1 MTDLPLEVA
10 PLTLSQDG
18 WPLAEPYKTKMIEWI
33 NLLGPEER
41 EAALSRAGYN
51 PFKLLAQEVY
61 IDLLTDSG
69 TSAMSQEQWGALM
82 RGDESYAG
90 SVSFQDLQRSVAD
103 VLGFPLVLPTHQGRA
118 AEHVLFRAL
127 AHPGDLVPNNLH
139 FDTTKAH
146 VLAVGATPID
156 IVVKEGEDPEGDFPF
171 KGNLD
176 LERLDALLRDQGN
189 LVPVVM
195 ATVTSNNN
203 GGQPVSLENLR
214 AVSEIA
220 HRHGKLFFLDAA
232 RFAENAYLIQQREP
246 GQASRSVAEIAR
258 EMMSYADGCTMSAK
272 KDPMVNIG
280 GFVALRDADLYR
292 RLRDF
297 GILYEGYA
305 TYGGLAGRD
314 LAALAQGIREA
325 VYEPH
330 LSYRVAQVAELHA
343 ALRQHGV
350 PVMSPAGGHGV
361 YIDAG
366 RLFDHL
372 ARDVFPGWAL
382 SVELYRERGIR
393 CVEIGTVLA
402 GRDPRTGE
410 HDYPALD
417 LVRLAI
423 PRRVY
428 SQAHLAQVAEATR
441 RILARRHD
449 VPGYRFTYEPP
460 TLRHFAAEFQPLA

>member
-1 MTDLPLEVA
+1 MTQEE
-10 PLTLSQDG
+10 TG
-18 WPLAEPYKTKMIEWI
+18 WPLAEPYKAKMVEWI
-33 NLLGPEER
+33 SLLPPPDR
-41 EAALSRAGYN
+41 EAAIRRAGYN

-69 TSAMSQEQWGALM
+69 TSAMSQEQWAALM

-90 SVSFQDLQRSVAD
+90 SVSFQELEASVQG

-127 AHPGDLVPNNLH
+127 VHEGDLVPNNLH

-146 VLAVGATPID
+146 VLSRGATPVD
-156 IVVKEGEDPEGDFPF
+156 VVVAEGENPEGDFPF
-171 KGNLD
+171 KGNVD
-176 LERLDALLRDQGN
+176 LGRLEALLREDGARVP
-189 LVPVVM
+189 LVMV
-195 ATVTSNNN
+195 TVTSNQN

-214 AVSEIA
+214 GVQEIA
-220 HRHGKLFFLDAA
+220 ARYGKPLFLDAA
-232 RFAENAYLIQQREP
+232 RFAENAYFIQQREA
-246 GQASRSVAEIAR
+246 GQAGRSVAEIAR
-258 EMMSYADGCTMSAK
+258 EMMSFADGCTMSAK

-280 GFVALRDADLYR
+280 GFVALRSQDLYR
-292 RLRDF
+292 SVRDF

-314 LAALAQGIREA
+314 LAALAQGLREA
-325 VYEPH
+325 VMESH
-330 LSYRVAQVAELHA
+330 LAYRTAQVAELHG
-343 ALRQHGV
+343 ALQEMGV

-366 RLFDHL
+366 RMLGHI
-372 ARDVFPGWAL
+372 ARDAFPGWAL

-393 CVEIGTVLA
+393 AVEIGTVLS
-402 GRDPRTGE
+402 GRDPKTGE

-428 SQAHLAQVAEATR
+428 SQAHLAQVAEACR
-441 RILARRHD
+441 RILARKD
-449 VPGYRFTYEPP
+449 GVGGYRFTFEPP
-460 TLRHFAAEFQPLA
+460 TLRHFAAEFEPL

>member
-1 MTDLPLEVA
+1 MTMSL
-10 PLTLSQDG
+10 DG

-33 NLLGPEER
+33 ELLPAPQR
-41 EAALSRAGYN
+41 EAALRRAGYN

-69 TSAMSQEQWGALM
+69 TSAMSQEQWSALM

-90 SVSFQDLQRSVAD
+90 SLSFQELERAVRD
-103 VLGFPLVLPTHQGRA
+103 VLGFPFVLPTHQGRA

-127 AHPGDLVPNNLH
+127 AHAGDLVANNLH

-146 VLAVGATPID
+146 VLAAGATPVD
-156 IVVKEGEDPEGDFPF
+156 LVVPEGEDPEGDFPF
-171 KGNLD
+171 KGNID
-176 LERLDALLRDQGN
+176 LERLDALLRDEGGR
-189 LVPVVM
+189 VAVVM
-195 ATVTSNNN
+195 TTVTSNNN
-203 GGQPVSLENLR
+203 GGQPVALANLR
-214 AVSEIA
+214 AASEIA

-232 RFAENAYLIQQREP
+232 RFAENAYLIQQRES

-258 EMMSYADGCTMSAK
+258 DMMACADGCTMSAK

-280 GFVALRDADLYR
+280 GFVALRDQDLYR

-297 GILYEGYA
+297 CILYEGYA

-314 LAALAQGIREA
+314 LAALAQGLREA

-330 LSYRVAQVAELHA
+330 LRYRVAQVGELHA
-343 ALRQHGV
+343 ALQGCGV

-366 RLFDHL
+366 RMLDHL
-372 ARDVFPGWAL
+372 PRDVFPGWAL
-382 SVELYRERGIR
+382 SVEFYRERGIR

-402 GRDPRTGE
+402 GRDARSGE
-410 HDYPALD
+410 HDYPPLD

-428 SQAHLAQVAEATR
+428 SQAHLAQVAEAAR
-441 RILARRHD
+441 RILARRRD
-449 VPGYRFTYEPP
+449 LAGYRFTYEPA
-460 TLRHFAAEFQPLA
+460 TLRHFAAEFAPLA

>member
-1 MTDLPLEVA
+1 M
-10 PLTLSQDG
+10 TLSTDG

-33 NLLGPEER
+33 SLLPAPER
-41 EAALSRAGYN
+41 EAALRRAGFN

-69 TSAMSQEQWGALM
+69 TSAMSQEQWAALM

-90 SVSFQDLQRSVAD
+90 SVSFQELERSVAE
-103 VLGFPLVLPTHQGRA
+103 VLGFPRVLPTHQGRA

-146 VLAVGATPID
+146 VLNAGATPVD
-156 IVVKEGEDPEGDFPF
+156 IVIREGEDPEGDYPF

-176 LERLDALLRDQGN
+176 LDRLEALLRDEGER
-189 LVPVVM
+189 VPVVM

-203 GGQPVSLENLR
+203 GGQPVSLANLR

-220 HRHGKLFFLDAA
+220 HRYHKPFFLDAA
-232 RFAENAYLIQQREP
+232 RFAENAYLIQQREA
-246 GQASRSVAEIAR
+246 GQAGRSVADIAR

-280 GFVALRDADLYR
+280 GFVALRDEDLFR

-314 LAALAQGIREA
+314 LAALAQGVREA
-325 VYEPH
+325 VFEPH
-330 LSYRVAQVAELHA
+330 LRYRVAQVGELHQ
-343 ALRQHGV
+343 ALLESGV

-372 ARDVFPGWAL
+372 SRDVFPGWAL

-402 GRDPRTGE
+402 GRDPKTGE
-410 HDYPALD
+410 HDYPPLD

-428 SQAHLAQVAEATR
+428 SQAHLQQVAEAAR
-441 RILARRHD
+441 RILRRRHD

-460 TLRHFAAEFQPLA
+460 TLRHFAAEFEPLA